1 VIEQRLY
8 IPPRAGKEIV
18 ETDDLR
24 VFSDQTRTEMG
35 TEEACPAGD
44 ENTLFQVHSKILC
57 CSRPLSEF
65 GLLAPCN
72 ITRFEEHNQIS

>member
-1 VIEQRLY
+1 
-8 IPPRAGKEIV
+8 
-18 ETDDLR
+18 

-44 ENTLFQVHSKILC
+44 QNTFFQVHSKILC

-65 GLLAPCN
+65 ALRTVQYYAA
-72 ITRFEEHNQIS
+72 REEEHN